1 MPFLQPEVHDFDQT
15 KDLQTNCTNS
25 PNNFQAE
32 NDELPVLTRPSNK
45 RKLIFDSEEENE
57 PFEELNVEKQ
67 EEDDEP
73 LIGMRL
79 NKKKKMQILD
89 DDED

>member
-1 MPFLQPEVHDFDQT
+1 MPFSQPEVHDFNQT
-15 KDLQTNCTNS
+15 NDLQTKCINS
-25 PNNFQAE
+25 PNDFQVE
-32 NDELPVLTRPSNK
+32 NDEHPVLNRLSNK

-57 PFEELNVEKQ
+57 SFEELNVENQ

-73 LIGMRL
+73 LFGMRL
-79 NKKKKMQILD
+79 NKKKKRQILD